1 MLPNTACFG
10 TPIAPLN
17 LRQAMHRRKVLPSK
31 RQAKIDQSGGCE
43 VTIEALRRAEQKYR
57 SIFEHAREGIF
68 QTTPEGKY
76 LSANPA
82 LARMYGYDSPEDL
95 LADLG
100 RQLYVESD
108 RRRKLR

>member
-1 MLPNTACFG
+1 MT
-10 TPIAPLN
+10 T
-17 LRQAMHRRKVLPSK
+17 
-31 RQAKIDQSGGCE
+31 
-43 VTIEALRRAEQKYR
+43 LRRAEQKYR
-57 SIFEHAREGIF
+57 SIFEHAGGIF
-68 QTTPEGKY
+68 KTTPEGKY

>member
-1 MLPNTACFG
+1 MRSDHRSA
-10 TPIAPLN
+10 AP
-17 LRQAMHRRKVLPSK
+17 S
-31 RQAKIDQSGGCE
+31 
-43 VTIEALRRAEQKYR
+43 RAE
-57 SIFEHAREGIF
+57 IPEHFRACQGGIF
-68 QTTPEGKY
+68 QTTPEGKH